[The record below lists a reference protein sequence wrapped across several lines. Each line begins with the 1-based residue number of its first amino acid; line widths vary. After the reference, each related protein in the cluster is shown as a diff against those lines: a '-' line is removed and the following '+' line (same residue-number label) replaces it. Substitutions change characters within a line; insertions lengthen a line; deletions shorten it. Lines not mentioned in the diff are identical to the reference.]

1 LKEEKTNKKINK
13 WIVFT
18 SMPIQMGVTIYLFYW
33 VGTWLDNKYAIAGEL
48 GMKGLTLL
56 GVVVSLYQFIRQAN
70 QINKNE

>member
-1 LKEEKTNKKINK
+1 MKEEKSNKKINK

-18 SMPIQMGVTIYLFYW
+18 SMPIQMGITIYLFYW
-33 VGTWLDNKYAIAGEL
+33 VGSWLDNTYVIAGEW

-56 GVVVSLYQFIRQAN
+56 GVIVSLFQFIRQAN